1 MPDFKL
7 PLGLVISEIL
17 NYP

>member
-7 PLGLVISEIL
+7 PLGLVISDFT
-17 NYP
+17 